1 METIAEFSA
10 RPKSVPRKISRDS
23 AQTKANQFIIEHLPD
38 RFCAGQPRF
47 VIFPIRAAWSIPVVL
62 AYPKLGAIGEVGA
75 VIVDA
80 ELGNVVG
87 WTPIEEIREAAK
99 ELYEER
105 KAEIEAPFV

>member
-1 METIAEFSA
+1 MDATTTFSA
-10 RPKSVPRKISRDS
+10 RPKSVARKISRES
-23 AQTKANQFIIEHLPD
+23 AQTRANQFIIEHLPD

-47 VIFPIRAAWSIPVVL
+47 VIFPIRTVWSIPVVL
-62 AYPKLGAIGEVGA
+62 AYPKLGTIGEVGA

-99 ELYEER
+99 ELYEKR

>member
-1 METIAEFSA
+1 MTETITAISLPQTAA
-10 RPKSVPRKISRDS
+10 RKVSRDS
-23 AQTKANQFIIEHLPD
+23 AHTKANQFIIEHLPD

-80 ELGNVVG
+80 EFGNVVG
-87 WTPIEEIREAAK
+87 WTPMEDMREAAK
-99 ELYEER
+99 SLYEER
-105 KAEIEAPFV
+105 KAEIEAAFV